1 MKRHQDVTIG
11 IGILVFCT
19 AAASLG
25 MRLSSGSAIMPLIL
39 TGFMVLLG
47 VLLIIGGF
55 KKTRIVRQAGGEV
68 EPLVTF
74 QSLRVPYMMFLQ
86 IVIYAV
92 LFYGVG
98 FYVATVLFLLLSMR
112 YLKQRSW
119 KVIVLFSFGF
129 VAFTYFFLARELNV
143 SIDPLGIL
151 GRWLQMNA

>member
-1 MKRHQDVTIG
+1 M
-11 IGILVFCT
+11 VFCT